1 MEAEIRGGE
10 EMDRYEALKT
20 CFGHETF
27 RPGQEALIDGLLSGR
42 DALGIMPT
50 GGGKS
55 LCYQIPAILGDG
67 PALVISPLISL
78 MKDQV
83 MALKGQGVA
92 AAYLNSSLSPR
103 QQELVL
109 ERWVRGDYRILYVAP
124 ERLADD
130 WFLNAMTRRL
140 PGLVA
145 VDEAHCIS
153 QWGQDFRPSYLQI
166 TDFLER
172 LPRRPPVGAFTA
184 TATEAV
190 RKDILRIL
198 ALRDPVEVITGFDR
212 PNLYYDVLH
221 PGDKKAEVLSLVKKR
236 AGRSGI
242 VYCATRQGVEDVC
255 LLLQNHGIAATRY
268 HAGLSDEER
277 KENQDAFQYDRATVM
292 VATNAFGMG
301 IDKSNVS
308 FVLHYNMPKSLEAY
322 YQEAGRAGRD
332 GAPADC
338 ILLFAARDVNTALF
352 FIQNGGENELLTEE
366 EREEVQR
373 KDRVR
378 LNAMVDYC
386 KTTRCYRGHILDY
399 FGQDHGA
406 SCGNCGNC
414 LGDFTQQDV
423 TLPAQMVLSCV
434 KRIRDRLGYHV
445 GVGLLTDVLR
455 GSKNQRVLSL
465 GLNELTTFGLLA
477 RKKKQE
483 VRALLDYLV
492 ESGYLRVDMDHGGVS
507 LTPAA
512 SEVLFRGKTVVMA
525 VRETAGPKT
534 ETVKKMRG
542 EGELPEDG
550 FSDQLFKVLKEVRT
564 RLAQQ
569 AGVPAYIVFSNATLA
584 DMAAKLP
591 TTPEEFLRVSGVG
604 EQKAARYGD
613 AFLTAIRTFL
623 EENP

>member
-1 MEAEIRGGE
+1 
-10 EMDRYEALKT
+10 MDKYQALKT
-20 CFGHETF
+20 YFGHDAF
-27 RPGQEALIDGLLSGR
+27 RPGQEALIDALLAGR

-55 LCYQIPAILGDG
+55 LCYQIPAILADG
-67 PALVISPLISL
+67 PALAVSPLISL

-92 AAYLNSSLSPR
+92 AAFLNSSLNLR
-103 QQELVL
+103 QQDLVL
-109 ERWVRGDYRILYVAP
+109 ERWIRGDYRILYVAP
-124 ERLADD
+124 ERLSAPG
-130 WFLNAMTRRL
+130 FPEAMARRL

-166 TDFLER
+166 ADFLER
-172 LPRRPPVGAFTA
+172 LPCRPPVGAFTA

-190 RKDILRIL
+190 RRDILRIL
-198 ALRDPVEVITGFDR
+198 NLRDPVQVVTGFDR
-212 PNLYYDVLH
+212 PNLYFDVLQ
-221 PGDKKAEVLSLVKKR
+221 PAGKDAEVLSLVKKR
-236 AGRSGI
+236 EGRSGI

-255 LLLQNHGIAATRY
+255 QLLRDHGVAATRY

-277 KENQDAFQYDRATVM
+277 KENQDAFQYDRASVM

-308 FVLHYNMPKSLEAY
+308 FVIHYNMPKSLEAY

-338 ILLFAARDVNTALF
+338 ILLFAPRDVNTALF

-366 EREEVQR
+366 EREAVQR

-386 KTTRCYRGHILDY
+386 KTTQCYRGHILDY

-414 LGDFTQQDV
+414 LGDFTQKDV

-434 KRIRDRLGYHV
+434 KRVRDRLGYPV
-445 GVGLLTDVLR
+445 GANLLMDVLR
-455 GSKNQRVLSL
+455 GSRNQRVLSL
-465 GLNELTTFGLLA
+465 GLNELSTFGLLA
-477 RKKKQE
+477 RKKRPE

-492 ESGYLRVDMDHGGVS
+492 ESG
-507 LTPAA
+507 
-512 SEVLFRGKTVVMA
+512 
-525 VRETAGPKT
+525 
-534 ETVKKMRG
+534 
-542 EGELPEDG
+542 
-550 FSDQLFKVLKEVRT
+550 
-564 RLAQQ
+564 
-569 AGVPAYIVFSNATLA
+569 
-584 DMAAKLP
+584 
-591 TTPEEFLRVSGVG
+591 
-604 EQKAARYGD
+604 
-613 AFLTAIRTFL
+613 
-623 EENP
+623 

>member
-1 MEAEIRGGE
+1 
-10 EMDRYEALKT
+10 
-20 CFGHETF
+20 
-27 RPGQEALIDGLLSGR
+27 
-42 DALGIMPT
+42 MPT

-55 LCYQIPAILGDG
+55 LCYQIPAILADG
-67 PALVISPLISL
+67 PALVVSPLISL

-92 AAYLNSSLSPR
+92 AAYLNSSLNLR
-103 QQELVL
+103 QQDLVL

-124 ERLADD
+124 ERLAVAG
-130 WFLNAMTRRL
+130 FLEAMTRRM
-140 PGLVA
+140 PGLAA

-166 TDFLER
+166 ADFLDR

-190 RKDILRIL
+190 RRDILRL
-198 ALRDPVEVITGFDR
+198 LDLRDPVEAITGFDR
-212 PNLYYDVLH
+212 PNLYFDVLQ
-221 PGDKKAEVLSLVKKR
+221 PASKDTEVLSLVKKR
-236 AGRSGI
+236 EGRSGI

-255 LLLQNHGIAATRY
+255 QLLRDHGIAATRY

-277 KENQDAFQYDRATVM
+277 KENQDDFQYDRAAVM

-308 FVLHYNMPKSLEAY
+308 FVIHYNMPKSLEAY

-338 ILLFAARDVNTALF
+338 ILLYAPKDVNTALF

-366 EREEVQR
+366 QREAVRR

-386 KTTRCYRGHILDY
+386 KTSQCYRGHILDY
-399 FGQDHGA
+399 FGQNHGA

-414 LGDFTQQDV
+414 LGDFTRKDV

-434 KRIRDRLGYHV
+434 KRVRDRLGYPV
-445 GVGLLTDVLR
+445 GANLLIDVLR
-455 GSKNQRVLSL
+455 GSRNQRVLSL
-465 GLNELTTFGLLA
+465 GLNELSTFGLLS
-477 RKKKQE
+477 RKKRTE

-492 ESGYLRVDMDHGGVS
+492 ESGYLTVDMDHGGVS

-512 SEVLFRGKTVVMA
+512 AEVLFRGKNVVMA
-525 VRETAGPKT
+525 VRETAQPKT
-534 ETVKKMRG
+534 ESGKKFQA
-542 EGELPEDG
+542 EGDLPADG
-550 FSDQLFKVLKEVRT
+550 FYDQLFRELKEVRN
-564 RLAQQ
+564 RLARQ

-591 TTPEEFLRVSGVG
+591 TTQREFLEVSGVG
-604 EQKAARYGD
+604 EQKAKRYGE
-613 AFLTAIRTFL
+613 AFLEAIRGFL
-623 EENP
+623 AENKA

>member
-1 MEAEIRGGE
+1 
-10 EMDRYEALKT
+10 MDKYQALKT
-20 CFGHETF
+20 FFGHETF
-27 RPGQEALIDGLLSGR
+27 RPGQEALIDGLLAGR

-67 PALVISPLISL
+67 PALVVSPLISL

-92 AAYLNSSLSPR
+92 AAYLNSSLNLR
-103 QQELVL
+103 QQDLVL

-124 ERLADD
+124 ERLSVPG
-130 WFLNAMTRRL
+130 FLETMTRRL

-153 QWGQDFRPSYLQI
+153 QWGQDFRPSYLRI
-166 TDFLER
+166 ADFLDR

-190 RKDILRIL
+190 RRDILRL
-198 ALRDPVEVITGFDR
+198 LDLRDPVEAVTGFDR
-212 PNLYYDVLH
+212 PNLYFDVLQ
-221 PGDKKAEVLSLVKKR
+221 PSSKDAEVLSLVRKR
-236 AGRSGI
+236 EGRSGI

-255 LLLQNHGIAATRY
+255 QSLQDHGIAATRY

-277 KENQDAFQYDRATVM
+277 KENQDAFQYDRASVM

-308 FVLHYNMPKSLEAY
+308 FVIHYNMPKSLEAY

-338 ILLFAARDVNTALF
+338 ILLFAPKDVNTALF
-352 FIQNGGENELLTEE
+352 FIRNGGENELLTEE
-366 EREEVQR
+366 QREAVQR

-386 KTTRCYRGHILDY
+386 KTSQCYRGHILDY
-399 FGQDHGA
+399 FGQSHGA

-414 LGDFTQQDV
+414 LGDFTQKDV

-434 KRIRDRLGYHV
+434 RRIRDRLGYPV
-445 GVGLLTDVLR
+445 GANLLIDVLR
-455 GSKNQRVLSL
+455 GSRNQRVLSL
-465 GLNELTTFGLLA
+465 GLNELSTFGLLS
-477 RKKKQE
+477 RKKRTE

-492 ESGYLRVDMDHGGVS
+492 ESGYLLVDMDHGGVS

-512 SEVLFRGKTVVMA
+512 AEVLFRGKNVVMA
-525 VRETAGPKT
+525 VRETAHPKT
-534 ETVKKMRG
+534 EKVKKVRVDG
-542 EGELPEDG
+542 DLPEEG
-550 FSDQLFKVLKEVRT
+550 FYDQLFRELKEVRN
-564 RLAQQ
+564 RLARQ

-591 TTPEEFLRVSGVG
+591 ATQGEFLGVSGVG
-604 EQKAARYGD
+604 EQKAKRYGE
-613 AFLTAIRTFL
+613 AFLEAIRQFL
-623 EENP
+623 AENQA